1 MSVNVNS
8 GKGEVMQALKVAML
22 GCGVVGAEVAARIQ
36 NSGDG
41 LGERIGAPLE
51 LSAIVVRDLEKV
63 RPGIDPELL
72 TTDAEAAIVGADIV
86 VELMGGIE
94 PAKTLIMK
102 ALEQGSSVVTAN
114 KALLAANYGELMSAA
129 DGAGVRL
136 EHEAAVAGAIPIIR
150 PVGDSLAGDRIDRIM
165 GIVNGTTNYILD
177 QMDSEGWDFQRA
189 LKTAQELG
197 YAEADPTADIGGHD
211 AAAKAA
217 ILSSLA
223 FHAPVS
229 SDSVHVEGIED
240 ITPDMVATASDQGF
254 VIKLLAVC
262 ERVADSPA
270 GAGLSARVYPALLHR
285 NHPLATVRGAFNA
298 VFIEAEAAGEL
309 MFYGQGAGGAPTS
322 SAVLGDLVSVARRKV
337 LGGRG
342 QYERPF
348 HEDSRILPISA
359 ITTRYHITLD
369 VVDRPGVLASVSEVF
384 ADEGA
389 SIELMRQTVGEVDEQ
404 GVQQAKLV
412 LATHS
417 NTDAT
422 LQRTVDRLGDLPVVR
437 AVKSVIR
444 VEGQ

>member
-1 MSVNVNS
+1 M
-8 GKGEVMQALKVAML
+8 KPLRVAML
-22 GCGVVGAEVAARIQ
+22 GCGVVGTEVAARIVDR
-36 NSGDG
+36 SEA
-41 LGERIGAPLE
+41 LAERIGAPLE
-51 LSAIVVRDLEKV
+51 LSAVVVRDLAKA
-63 RPGIDPELL
+63 RPGIDESLL
-72 TTDAEAAIVGADIV
+72 TTDAETAIADADIV
-86 VELMGGIE
+86 IELMGGIE
-94 PAKTLIMK
+94 PAKTLITA
-102 ALEQGSSVVTAN
+102 ALDQGSSVVTAN
-114 KALLAANYGELMSAA
+114 KALLAAHYGELMSAA
-129 DGAGVRL
+129 DRASVRL

-177 QMDSEGWDFQRA
+177 QMDSEGWDFDRA
-189 LKTAQELG
+189 LSTAQELG
-197 YAEADPTADIGGHD
+197 YAEADPTADVGGHD

-229 SDSVHVEGIED
+229 SDDVHVEGIEG
-240 ITPDMVATASDQGF
+240 ISAEMVATAKDQGF

-262 ERVADSPA
+262 ERVAESPA
-270 GAGLSARVYPALLHR
+270 GPGLSARVYPALLR
-285 NHPLATVRGAFNA
+285 RSHPLASVRGAFNA

-309 MFYGQGAGGAPTS
+309 MFYGQGAGGAPTA
-322 SAVLGDLVSVARRKV
+322 SAVLGDVVSVARRRV

-369 VVDRPGVLASVSEVF
+369 VVDRPGVLAAVSEVF

-389 SIELMRQTVGEVDEQ
+389 SIELMRQTVGEVDEDEMQ
-404 GVQQAKLV
+404 HAKLV

-417 NTDAT
+417 NTEAA
-422 LQRTVDRLGDLPVVR
+422 LARTVERLGDLDVVR
-437 AVKSVIR
+437 AVSSVIR

>member
-1 MSVNVNS
+1 M
-8 GKGEVMQALKVAML
+8 KPLRVAML
-22 GCGVVGAEVAARIQ
+22 GCGVVGTEVAARIVDR
-36 NSGDG
+36 SED
-41 LGERIGAPLE
+41 LAERIGAPLE
-51 LSAIVVRDLEKV
+51 LSAVVVRDLAKA
-63 RPGIDPELL
+63 RPGIDESLL
-72 TTDAEAAIVGADIV
+72 TTDAETAIAGADIV
-86 VELMGGIE
+86 IELMGGIE
-94 PAKTLIMK
+94 PAKTLITA
-102 ALEQGSSVVTAN
+102 ALDQGSSVVTAN
-114 KALLAANYGELMSAA
+114 KALLAAHYGELMSAA
-129 DGAGVRL
+129 DRASVRL

-177 QMDSEGWDFQRA
+177 QMDSEGWDFDRA
-189 LKTAQELG
+189 LSTAQELG
-197 YAEADPTADIGGHD
+197 YAEADPTADVGGHD

-229 SDSVHVEGIED
+229 SDDVHVEGIEG
-240 ITPDMVATASDQGF
+240 ISAEMVATAKDQGF

-262 ERVADSPA
+262 ERVAESPA
-270 GAGLSARVYPALLHR
+270 GPGLSARVYPALLR
-285 NHPLATVRGAFNA
+285 RSHPLASVRGAFNA

-309 MFYGQGAGGAPTS
+309 MFYGQGAGGAPTA
-322 SAVLGDLVSVARRKV
+322 SAVLGDVVSVARRRV

-369 VVDRPGVLASVSEVF
+369 VVDRPGVLAAVSEVF

-389 SIELMRQTVGEVDEQ
+389 SIELMRQTVGEVDEDEMQ
-404 GVQQAKLV
+404 HAKLV

-417 NTDAT
+417 NTEAA
-422 LQRTVDRLGDLPVVR
+422 LARTVERLGDLDVVR
-437 AVKSVIR
+437 AVSSVIR

>member
-1 MSVNVNS
+1 
-8 GKGEVMQALKVAML
+8 MQALKVAML
-22 GCGVVGAEVAARIQ
+22 GCGVVGAEVAARISS
-36 NSGDG
+36 SGDG
-41 LGERIGAPLE
+41 LGERIGAPLK
-51 LSAIVVRDLEKV
+51 LSAIAVRDVEKV
-63 RPGIDPELL
+63 RPGIDEELL

-102 ALEQGSSVVTAN
+102 ALAQGSSVVTAN

-240 ITPDMVATASDQGF
+240 ITPDMVATARDQGF

-417 NTDAT
+417 NTDAA
-422 LQRTVDRLGDLPVVR
+422 LRGTVDRLAGLPVVR

>member
-1 MSVNVNS
+1 M
-8 GKGEVMQALKVAML
+8 KPLRVAML
-22 GCGVVGAEVAARIQ
+22 GCGVVGTEVAARII
-36 NSGDG
+36 SRSED
-41 LGERIGAPLE
+41 LTERIGAPLE
-51 LSAIVVRDLEKV
+51 LSAVVVRDTS
-63 RPGIDPELL
+63 RPRSGIDPALL
-72 TTDAEAAIVGADIV
+72 TTDAEAAIADADIV
-86 VELMGGIE
+86 IELMGGIE
-94 PAKTLIMK
+94 PAKSLITR
-102 ALEQGSSVVTAN
+102 ALDQGASVVTAN
-114 KALLAANYGELMSAA
+114 KALLAAHYGELMSAA
-129 DGAGVRL
+129 DRASVRL

-177 QMDSEGWDFQRA
+177 QMDSEGWDFDRA
-189 LKTAQELG
+189 LATAQELG

-229 SDSVHVEGIED
+229 IDDVHVEGIEN
-240 ITPDMVATASDQGF
+240 ITAEMVANAKDQGF

-270 GAGLSARVYPALLHR
+270 GAGLSARVYPALLGR
-285 NHPLATVRGAFNA
+285 SHPLAAVRGAFNA

-309 MFYGQGAGGAPTS
+309 MFYGQGAGGAPTA
-322 SAVLGDLVSVARRKV
+322 SAVLGDVVSVARRRV

-369 VVDRPGVLASVSEVF
+369 VVDRPGVLAAVSEVF

-389 SIELMRQTVGEVDEQ
+389 SIELMRQTVGEVDEDETQ
-404 GVQQAKLV
+404 HAKLV

-417 NTDAT
+417 NTDAV
-422 LQRTVDRLGDLPVVR
+422 LARTVDRLGDLPVVR
-437 AVKSVIR
+437 AVNSVIR

>member
-1 MSVNVNS
+1 MSADEDRE
-8 GKGEVMQALKVAML
+8 KGEEMQALKVAML
-22 GCGVVGAEVAARIQ
+22 GCGVVGTEVAARMQ
-36 NSGDG
+36 NRSEA
-41 LGERIGAPLE
+41 LAERIGAPLE
-51 LSAIVVRDLEKV
+51 LSAIVVRDTSKQ
-63 RPGIDPELL
+63 RPGIDPSLL
-72 TTDAEAAIVGADIV
+72 TTDAESAIAGADIV
-86 VELMGGIE
+86 IELMGGIE
-94 PAKTLIMK
+94 PARTLIRS
-102 ALEQGSSVVTAN
+102 ALDRGSSVVTAN

-129 DGAGVRL
+129 DRAGVRL

-150 PVGDSLAGDRIDRIM
+150 PVGDSLAGDRIERIM

-177 QMDSEGWDFQRA
+177 QMDSEGWDFDEA
-189 LKTAQELG
+189 LTSAQELG
-197 YAEADPTADIGGHD
+197 FAEADPTADVGGHD

-229 SDSVHVEGIED
+229 IDDVHVEGLEN
-240 ITPDMVATASDQGF
+240 ITSDMVATARDQGF

-262 ERVADSPA
+262 ERVNDSPA
-270 GAGLSARVYPALLHR
+270 GAGLSARVYPALLAR
-285 NHPLATVRGAFNA
+285 SHPLATVRGAFNA
-298 VFIEAEAAGEL
+298 VFIEAEAAGSL
-309 MFYGQGAGGAPTS
+309 MFYGQGAGGLPTA

-348 HEDSRILPISA
+348 HKDSKILPISA

-369 VVDRPGVLASVSEVF
+369 VVDRPGVLAAVSEVF
-384 ADEGA
+384 SDEGA
-389 SIELMRQTVGEVDEQ
+389 SIELMRQTVGEIDEQ
-404 GVQQAKLV
+404 GIQHAKLV

-417 NTDAT
+417 NTDAR
-422 LQRTVDRLGDLPVVR
+422 LRGTVNRLGELGVVH

>member
-1 MSVNVNS
+1 M
-8 GKGEVMQALKVAML
+8 KPLRVAML
-22 GCGVVGAEVAARIQ
+22 GCGVVGTEVAARII
-36 NSGDG
+36 SRSED
-41 LGERIGAPLE
+41 LTERIGAPLE
-51 LSAIVVRDLEKV
+51 LSAVVVRDTS
-63 RPGIDPELL
+63 RPRRGIDPELL
-72 TTDAEAAIVGADIV
+72 TTDAEAAIADADIV
-86 VELMGGIE
+86 IELMGGIE
-94 PAKTLIMK
+94 PAKTLITR
-102 ALEQGSSVVTAN
+102 ALNQGSSVVTAN
-114 KALLAANYGELMSAA
+114 KALLAAHYGELMSAA
-129 DGAGVRL
+129 DRASVRL

-177 QMDSEGWDFQRA
+177 QMDSEGWEFDRA
-189 LKTAQELG
+189 LATAQELG

-229 SDSVHVEGIED
+229 SDDVHVEGIED
-240 ITPDMVATASDQGF
+240 ITAEMVATAKDQGF

-270 GAGLSARVYPALLHR
+270 GAGLSARVYPALLSR
-285 NHPLATVRGAFNA
+285 SHPLAAVRGAFNA

-309 MFYGQGAGGAPTS
+309 MFYGQGAGGAPTA
-322 SAVLGDLVSVARRKV
+322 SAVLGDVVSVARRRV

-348 HEDSRILPISA
+348 HEDSTILPISA

-369 VVDRPGVLASVSEVF
+369 VVDRPGVLAAVSEVF

-389 SIELMRQTVGEVDEQ
+389 SIELMRQTVGEIDEDETQ
-404 GVQQAKLV
+404 HAKLV

-422 LQRTVDRLGDLPVVR
+422 LARTVDRLGDLSVVR
-437 AVKSVIR
+437 AVSSVIR

>member
-1 MSVNVNS
+1 
-8 GKGEVMQALKVAML
+8 MQALKVAML
-22 GCGVVGAEVAARIQ
+22 GCGVVGTEVAARIQ
-36 NSGDG
+36 NRSEA
-41 LGERIGAPLE
+41 LAERIGAPLE
-51 LSAIVVRDLEKV
+51 LSAIVVRDTSKE
-63 RPGIDPELL
+63 RPGIDPGLL
-72 TTDAEAAIVGADIV
+72 TTDAETAIAGADIV
-86 VELMGGIE
+86 IELMGGIE
-94 PAKTLIMK
+94 PAKTLIRS
-102 ALEQGSSVVTAN
+102 ALDHGSSVVTAN

-129 DGAGVRL
+129 DTAGVRL

-177 QMDSEGWDFQRA
+177 QMDSEGWGFDEA
-189 LKTAQELG
+189 LTAAQELG
-197 YAEADPTADIGGHD
+197 FAEADPTADVGGHD

-223 FHAPVS
+223 FHAPVTI
-229 SDSVHVEGIED
+229 DDVHVEGIAD
-240 ITPDMVATASDQGF
+240 ITPDMVATARDQGF

-262 ERVADSPA
+262 ERVSDSLA
-270 GAGLSARVYPALLHR
+270 GSGLSARVYPALLGR
-285 NHPLATVRGAFNA
+285 SHPLATVRGAFNA
-298 VFIEAEAAGEL
+298 VFIEAEAAGSL
-309 MFYGQGAGGAPTS
+309 MFYGQGAGGEPTA
-322 SAVLGDLVSVARRKV
+322 SAVLGDVVSVARRKV

-369 VVDRPGVLASVSEVF
+369 VVDRPGVLAAVSEVF
-384 ADEGA
+384 SDEGA
-389 SIELMRQTVGEVDEQ
+389 SIELMRQTVGEVDDQ
-404 GVQQAKLV
+404 GTQHAKLV

-417 NTDAT
+417 NTDAI
-422 LQRTVDRLGDLPVVR
+422 LRRTVDRLGGLSVVR

>member
-1 MSVNVNS
+1 MSVDFNS
-8 GKGEVMQALKVAML
+8 GKGEDMQALKVAVL
-22 GCGVVGAEVAARIQ
+22 GCGVVGSEVAARIQ
-36 NSGDG
+36 DRADG
-41 LGERIGAPLE
+41 LAERIGAPLE
-51 LSAIVVRDLEKV
+51 LSAVVVRDASKP
-63 RPGIDPELL
+63 RPGVDPTLL
-72 TTDAEAAIVGADIV
+72 TTDAEAAITGADIV

-94 PAKTLIMK
+94 PAKSLILS
-102 ALEQGSSVVTAN
+102 ALKQGSSVVTAN
-114 KALLAANYGELMSAA
+114 KALLAASYGELMSTA
-129 DGAGVRL
+129 DAAGVRL

-150 PVGDSLAGDRIDRIM
+150 PVGDSLAGDRIERII
-165 GIVNGTTNYILD
+165 GIVNGTTNFILD
-177 QMDSEGWDFQRA
+177 QMDSEGWGFDRA
-189 LKTAQELG
+189 LTTAQELG
-197 YAEADPTADIGGHD
+197 FAEADPTADVGGHD

-229 SDSVHVEGIED
+229 IDDVHVEGIEG
-240 ITPDMVATASDQGF
+240 ITSEMVQTARDQGF

-262 ERVADSPA
+262 ERVASSPT
-270 GAGLSARVYPALLHR
+270 GAGLSARVYPALLDRSHA
-285 NHPLATVRGAFNA
+285 LASVRGAFNA

-309 MFYGQGAGGAPTS
+309 MFYGQGAGGAPTA

-348 HEDSRILPISA
+348 HSDSRILPISS

-369 VVDRPGVLASVSEVF
+369 VVDRPGVLAAVSEVF

-389 SIELMRQTVGEVDEQ
+389 SIELMRQTVGEIDDA
-404 GVQQAKLV
+404 GVQHAKLV

-417 NTDAT
+417 NTDSI
-422 LQRTVDRLGDLPVVR
+422 LRKTVDRLSDLPVVH